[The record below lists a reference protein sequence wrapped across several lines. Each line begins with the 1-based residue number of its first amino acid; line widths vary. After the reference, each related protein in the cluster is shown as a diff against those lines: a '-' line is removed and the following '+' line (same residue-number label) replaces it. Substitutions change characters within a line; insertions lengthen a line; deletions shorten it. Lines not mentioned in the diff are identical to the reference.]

1 MWLMVVLQV
10 GTVGA
15 FGVTGGAFPDR
26 DAVSDGD
33 LVGSDEDVLDEQS
46 EHPLALVH
54 RGDLGVGVEL
64 SEKTLQIGGE
74 GEVGLAVGELG
85 VESINLVVQVGF
97 SRAQVGHP
105 GAQFVDS
112 NQLLAVGLD
121 HAGDRGGRL
130 GQRGVE
136 AFALPRNGI
145 SGTGGVESPVDLGA
159 DALWVGQ
166 QPGDVIPHH
175 LVEVVGADRFVGA
188 HPAALVAVVVRAQT
202 PVVVDRLVGGAR
214 RGAVVAVAAAC
225 AGGQPLQQRRTLLL
239 RAAKRLL
246 SSSRRATRS
255 KVSVLTMAGTG
266 MVVPCSRGRST
277 VLDAHGVARP
287 CKRATRFRP
296 ADSATTMVLPNT
308 AVPA

>member
-10 GTVGA
+10 ATVGA
-15 FGVTGGAFPDR
+15 FGVTGDAFPDR

-74 GEVGLAVGELG
+74 GKVGLAVGELG
-85 VESINLVVQVGF
+85 IESMNLVAQVGF

-136 AFALPRNGI
+136 AFTLSRNGI
-145 SGTGGVESPVDLGA
+145 GGAGGVESLVDLGA
-159 DALWVGQ
+159 DELWVGQ
-166 QPGDVIPHH
+166 QPGEVIPHD
-175 LVEVVGADRFVGA
+175 LVEVVGADGFVGA
-188 HPAALVAVVVRAQT
+188 H
-202 PVVVDRLVGGAR
+202 
-214 RGAVVAVAAAC
+214 AAA
-225 AGGQPLQQRRTLLL
+225 
-239 RAAKRLL
+239 
-246 SSSRRATRS
+246 S
-255 KVSVLTMAGTG
+255 
-266 MVVPCSRGRST
+266 
-277 VLDAHGVARP
+277 
-287 CKRATRFRP
+287 
-296 ADSATTMVLPNT
+296 
-308 AVPA
+308 